1 MTKPELEEAV
11 AKYQWYHNLEL
22 PYGVITPGHGFFHI
36 WDFIRANM
44 ARIDFKGKSVI
55 DIGCRDG
62 MFALE
67 AEKMGSSRVLAVDN
81 DLSLGAVR
89 LVIPVLKSGVG
100 MYEESI
106 YNLKMKAMA
115 GFYDITMLFGL
126 LYHLRYPF
134 NGLRSAINVTKQG
147 GLILIESGFF
157 RSEPQDIPLM
167 YCPFV
172 ENNPYEPGSPSF
184 FNSKGLVE
192 TMKSMGCVLE
202 HEADLPDSDSNR
214 GGNNNVRRGF
224 MVFRRD
230 GDTPDYL
237 KKYWDGVHDGHSDAY
252 KAEMEWR
259 KENT

>member
-1 MTKPELEEAV
+1 MTKEELVAAV
-11 AKYQWYHNLEL
+11 AKYQWYHNIDLGQ
-22 PYGVITPGHGFFHI
+22 GVVTPGHSFFHI

-67 AEKMGSSRVLAVDN
+67 AEKMGARQVVAIDN
-81 DLSLGAVR
+81 DLSDGAMEV
-89 LVIPVLKSGVG
+89 VIPVLGSCVHL
-100 MYEESI
+100 YEESI
-106 YNLKMKAMA
+106 YTIKPESEW
-115 GFYDITMLFGL
+115 FDITMLLGL

-134 NGLRSAINVTKQG
+134 SGLRAAVNITKQG

-157 RSEPQDIPLM
+157 RSDPQDIPLM

-172 ENNPYEPGSPSF
+172 EGNPYEPGSPSF
-184 FNSKGLVE
+184 FNSKGLIE

-259 KENT
+259 KDNT

>member
-1 MTKPELEEAV
+1 MTKDELVATV
-11 AKYQWYHNLEL
+11 AKYQWYHNIDLGQ
-22 PYGVITPGHGFFHI
+22 GVITPGHGFFHI
-36 WDFIRANM
+36 WDFIREQM

-67 AEKMGSSRVLAVDN
+67 AERMGASQLVAVDS
-81 DLSLGAVR
+81 DLSTGMVE
-89 LVIPVLKSGVG
+89 LVIPELNS
-100 MYEESI
+100 SI
-106 YNLKMKAMA
+106 KVVHDTIYKLAPWVEL
-115 GFYDITMLFGL
+115 FDITMLFGL

-134 NGLRSAINVTKQG
+134 SGLRSAINLTKQG

-157 RSEPQDIPLM
+157 RSEPQDLPLM
-167 YCPFV
+167 YCPFI
-172 ENNPYEPGSPSF
+172 EGNPYEPGSPSF

-192 TMKSMGCVLE
+192 TMKSFGCVLE

-237 KKYWDGVHDGHSDAY
+237 KRYWDGVHDGHSDSY
-252 KAEMEWR
+252 KKEMEWR